1 MQTIELILRAKAFK
15 KNSFKTKN
23 MAFIVQAVEGKEN
36 LLRLLL
42 ENLNLVASVEEQNKE
57 DWAKELTAEQLDLL
71 VKSQK
76 ELLQGEQVHSVD
88 LRASSKAFFEA
99 KKSKQMIDVIWS
111 STARNQ
117 YFEQLN
123 YLYDHFGESTA
134 LKFQEKVFKIEDQLA
149 TGLVKYP
156 ASKQLGLE
164 KCVLD
169 KYNALIFQRDKE
181 QIRIVLLINNR
192 SDWDY

>member
-1 MQTIELILRAKAFK
+1 MQTIELILRTKAFK

-99 KKSKQMIDVIWS
+99 KKKQAND
-111 STARNQ
+111 
-117 YFEQLN
+117 
-123 YLYDHFGESTA
+123 
-134 LKFQEKVFKIEDQLA
+134 
-149 TGLVKYP
+149 
-156 ASKQLGLE
+156 
-164 KCVLD
+164 
-169 KYNALIFQRDKE
+169 
-181 QIRIVLLINNR
+181 
-192 SDWDY
+192 

>member
-1 MQTIELILRAKAFK
+1 
-15 KNSFKTKN
+15 
-23 MAFIVQAVEGKEN
+23 
-36 LLRLLL
+36 
-42 ENLNLVASVEEQNKE
+42 
-57 DWAKELTAEQLDLL
+57 
-71 VKSQK
+71 
-76 ELLQGEQVHSVD
+76 
-88 LRASSKAFFEA
+88 
-99 KKSKQMIDVIWS
+99 MIDVIWS